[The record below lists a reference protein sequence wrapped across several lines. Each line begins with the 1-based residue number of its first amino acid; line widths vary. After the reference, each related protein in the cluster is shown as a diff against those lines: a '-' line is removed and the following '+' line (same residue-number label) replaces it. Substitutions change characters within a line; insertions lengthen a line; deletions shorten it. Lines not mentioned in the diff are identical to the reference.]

1 MNAFVDSLTAVVTLL
16 PYFLFALVFFFL
28 GKYLFDW
35 STPQFQDDLE
45 LTERDNP
52 AFGVF
57 FGGYMLGLALAIS
70 GAFFGIGA
78 SIVANLVNIGT
89 SGIAAIVLLRFTMFI
104 GDKFVLYKFA
114 IAKEIAGDR
123 NSGTGFAMA
132 GLFIAGGLIIDGVM
146 SGQSA
151 TYLGMLR
158 DIVVY
163 WAIGQAFLI
172 VGGVLFQWAAR
183 YDVHKTIGEDDNLA
197 AGISMG
203 GYFVGLGI
211 ILKAALTGAGSNLG
225 SEILVTLVIGV
236 IGLIVLVFARIL
248 AAVVMLPKANLAD
261 EVSRQKNT
269 AAGVVSAVTYV
280 ALSLL
285 FASVVTAQM
294 I

>member
-1 MNAFVDSLTAVVTLL
+1 MHALVDTLVAVVTLL
-16 PYFLFALVFFFL
+16 PYFLFALVIFFL
-28 GKYLFDW
+28 GKFLFDW

-57 FGGYMLGLALAIS
+57 FAGYMLGLALAIS

-89 SGIAAIVLLRFTMFI
+89 SGIAAIVLLRFSMFI
-104 GDKFVLYKFA
+104 GDKFVLYRFA

-132 GLFIAGGLIIDGVM
+132 GLFIAGGLVIDGVM

-158 DIVVY
+158 DIIVY
-163 WAIGQAFLI
+163 WAIGQVFLI
-172 VGGVLFQWAAR
+172 VGGLLFQWTAR
-183 YDVHKTIGEDDNLA
+183 YDVHKTIEEDDNVA

-211 ILKAALTGAGSNLG
+211 ILKAALTGAGSDLG
-225 SEILVTLVIGV
+225 PEILVTLVIGV
-236 IGLIVLVFARIL
+236 IGLIVLVFARIM

-261 EVSRQKNT
+261 EVSRQKNM

-294 I
+294 M